1 MEKRH
6 GFTDKAIAVGEYTI
20 LVATSFFFFLFLKVV
35 YFQTIIIMI
44 KLSDMLSDMANMIS
58 FMGKI
63 KITPMRNNLKE

>member
-6 GFTDKAIAVGEYTI
+6 GFTDKAIAVGEFI
-20 LVATSFFFFLFLKVV
+20 IPLVTTFFFLFLKVG

-44 KLSDMLSDMANMIS
+44 KLSHTANMIS

-63 KITPMRNNLKE
+63 KITPMRNNLKK